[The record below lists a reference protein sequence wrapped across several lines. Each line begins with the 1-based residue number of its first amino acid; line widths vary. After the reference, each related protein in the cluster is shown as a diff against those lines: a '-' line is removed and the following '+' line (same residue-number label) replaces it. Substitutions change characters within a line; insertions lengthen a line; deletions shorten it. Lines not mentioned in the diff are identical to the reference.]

1 MYINSELS
9 RLVSHKAWDHYTF
22 SQGKVS
28 QTWSYADPHI
38 APPHVRITVN
48 AVDLMITSVDLL
60 VRV

>member
-1 MYINSELS
+1 LMYINSELS

-38 APPHVRITVN
+38 APTHVRIM
-48 AVDLMITSVDLL
+48 DLMTTSVIPSS
-60 VRV
+60 